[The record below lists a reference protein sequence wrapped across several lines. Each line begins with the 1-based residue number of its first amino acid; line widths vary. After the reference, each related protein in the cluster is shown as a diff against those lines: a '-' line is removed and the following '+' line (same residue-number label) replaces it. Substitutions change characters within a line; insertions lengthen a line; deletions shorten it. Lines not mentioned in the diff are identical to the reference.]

1 MLEPIFTEEE
11 EERGMT
17 LPGVQDLLN
26 EKVGS
31 LSTFQTIPKCAQKIL
46 LESARG
52 EDSPLVKK
60 ILDAV
65 DTVSALR
72 KNVNLTYHMFFNRP
86 ILPTCHQLTKCL
98 HILWHPL
105 KLRR

>member
-1 MLEPIFTEEE
+1 MLEPLCTEEE

-17 LPGVQDLLN
+17 IPGVQDLLN
-26 EKVGS
+26 ERVGS
-31 LSTFQTIPKCAQKIL
+31 LSTFQQNPKSLQKIG
-46 LESARG
+46 LEAALG

-72 KNVNLTYHMFFNRP
+72 KNVKLTYHMFFNRP
-86 ILPTCHQLTKCL
+86 ILPTCHQLTTCL
-98 HILWHPL
+98 HIL
-105 KLRR
+105 